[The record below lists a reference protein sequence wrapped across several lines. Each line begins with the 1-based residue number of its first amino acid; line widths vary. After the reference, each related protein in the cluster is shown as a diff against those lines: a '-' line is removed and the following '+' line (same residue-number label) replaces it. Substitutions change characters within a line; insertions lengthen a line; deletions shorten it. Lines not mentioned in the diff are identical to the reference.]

1 MAGPLVFLIPAG
13 LLLLVGGAAAASKKK
28 DKEQAAGAAAGAAA
42 NAAAGSVTPGPGT
55 TGAVA
60 STTPS
65 VKPPVGTGGV
75 VAPVSLPGAG
85 VAAQPAQDIQNMI
98 LAALQSGNPQTM
110 LRVAAAIEATYPQQA
125 AELRQAAANI
135 QAVIAAQTAAA
146 GTTTATAGTPAVT
159 PIATGPIV
167 ATSAGQPTAA
177 VPAPAPLPAQS
188 MPVPAPSAPSAAT
201 DPNRARAG
209 ALVLALKTA
218 KKGTA
223 SEPKAQVKE
232 FQLIERLP
240 RQDGSYG
247 SETALALADRYN
259 MIPPKPL
266 YWGKKG
272 GDYSTLTA
280 DKNQYSAHLLNLAA
294 KDPQRADEWRS
305 AAKV

>member
-13 LLLLVGGAAAASKKK
+13 LLMLVGAAAAASKKK
-28 DKEQAAGAAAGAAA
+28 EQQAAGAAA
-42 NAAAGSVTPGPGT
+42 NAAANAVTPGPGT
-55 TGAVA
+55 TGTAGA
-60 STTPS
+60 AGTTTTT
-65 VKPPVGTGGV
+65 KPPSGTGGS
-75 VAPVSLPGAG
+75 VAPVTTPGAG
-85 VAAQPAQDIQNMI
+85 VAAQPAADIQQMV
-98 LAALQSGNPQTM
+98 LAALQSGNPATM
-110 LRVAAAIEATYPQQA
+110 LRVAAAIEATYPEAA
-125 AELRQAAANI
+125 AELKQAAANI
-135 QAVIAAQTAAA
+135 QAVIAQQTAAGATAATGTTAATPAGVPAGTNVPTAA
-146 GTTTATAGTPAVT
+146 GTTGT
-159 PIATGPIV
+159 PIAQMPTPQASIPP
-167 ATSAGQPTAA
+167 AT
-177 VPAPAPLPAQS
+177 
-188 MPVPAPSAPSAAT
+188 T

-247 SETALALADRYN
+247 SETALAIADRYN
-259 MIPPKPL
+259 MVPPKPL

-272 GDYSTLTA
+272 GDFATLTA

>member
-28 DKEQAAGAAAGAAA
+28 EKEQAAAGAAAGAAA
-42 NAAAGSVTPGPGT
+42 NAAASTVTPGPGT
-55 TGAVA
+55 TGA
-60 STTPS
+60 TTPS
-65 VKPPVGTGGV
+65 VKPPATGAGAV
-75 VAPVSLPGAG
+75 VAPVSVPGAG
-85 VAAQPAQDIQNMI
+85 VAAQPAVDIQAMV
-98 LAALQSGNPQTM
+98 LAALQSGNPATM
-110 LRVAAAIEATYPQQA
+110 LRVAAAIEATYPQAA
-125 AELRQAAANI
+125 AELKQAAANI
-135 QAVIAAQTAAA
+135 QAVIAAQSA
-146 GTTTATAGTPAVT
+146 GTTPTTAATPASIPGAAAPAAATAGTT
-159 PIATGPIV
+159 PPVGLPSQTMP
-167 ATSAGQPTAA
+167 TPTA
-177 VPAPAPLPAQS
+177 S
-188 MPVPAPSAPSAAT
+188 TPSAAS
-201 DPNRARAG
+201 DPNRARAA
-209 ALVLALKTA
+209 ALLLALKTA

>member
-28 DKEQAAGAAAGAAA
+28 EREQGAGAGA
-42 NAAAGSVTPGPGT
+42 NAAANTVTPGPGT
-55 TGAVA
+55 TGA
-60 STTPS
+60 TTPS
-65 VKPPVGTGGV
+65 VKPPVATAAGGV
-75 VAPVSLPGAG
+75 VAPVSVPGAG
-85 VAAQPAQDIQNMI
+85 VAAQPAADIQQMI

-125 AELRQAAANI
+125 AELKQAAANV
-135 QAVIAAQTAAA
+135 QAVIAAQTAA
-146 GTTTATAGTPAVT
+146 GTVPATAATPAAAT
-159 PIATGPIV
+159 PGAAAP
-167 ATSAGQPTAA
+167 AAASSAGQ
-177 VPAPAPLPAQS
+177 PLPAQS
-188 MPVPAPSAPSAAT
+188 MPTPTASTPSAAT

-223 SEPKAQVKE
+223 SEPKALVKE

-247 SETALALADRYN
+247 SETALAIADRYN
-259 MIPPKPL
+259 MVPPKPL

>member
-28 DKEQAAGAAAGAAA
+28 EKEQAAAASAAGAAA
-42 NAAAGSVTPGPGT
+42 NAASNTVTPGPGT
-55 TGAVA
+55 TGAA
-60 STTPS
+60 TTPS
-65 VKPPVGTGGV
+65 VKPPATGAGAV
-75 VAPVSLPGAG
+75 VAPVSVPGAG
-85 VAAQPAQDIQNMI
+85 IAAQPVQDVQAMV
-98 LAALQSGNPQTM
+98 LAALQSGNPATM
-110 LRVAAAIEATYPQQA
+110 LRVAAAIEATYPQAA
-125 AELRQAAANI
+125 AELKQAAANI
-135 QAVIAAQTAAA
+135 QAVIAQQAAA
-146 GTTTATAGTPAVT
+146 T
-159 PIATGPIV
+159 TGPGP
-167 ATSAGQPTAA
+167 TSPGAAPAA
-177 VPAPAPLPAQS
+177 VPTTTNVPTPAASAGMPSAS
-188 MPVPAPSAPSAAT
+188 MPTPQPSTSTA

-209 ALVLALKTA
+209 ALLLALKTA

-223 SEPKAQVKE
+223 SEPKALVKE
-232 FQLIERLP
+232 FQLVERLP

-247 SETALALADRYN
+247 SETGLALADRYN